1 MKRLDT
7 MVPPP
12 IRTKYEIRIM
22 LLAVFLA
29 GFLAWRDEHHARLE
43 VETAKSNV
51 PVQSERVSRDPDGI
65 YQYGNLVGKVEL
77 PFVDQS
83 NSTVTFSKITGAVS
97 LDIEKDFD
105 YRDYI
110 LRMTQHGAM
119 TNADVSGQK
128 SRAIWNVVCS
138 IVKGR

>member
-1 MKRLDT
+1 MWGDLYAYLLAVFSYWKWAVTGGPFLLDNIVKRVAPEWMKRLDT

-65 YQYGNLVGKVEL
+65 YQYGNLQLLTSRRGLWSRDAWDRQAFEGEADC
-77 PFVDQS
+77 VD
-83 NSTVTFSKITGAVS
+83 GA
-97 LDIEKDFD
+97 D
-105 YRDYI
+105 
-110 LRMTQHGAM
+110 
-119 TNADVSGQK
+119 
-128 SRAIWNVVCS
+128 
-138 IVKGR
+138 